1 VAAGVVSSTWPLVGR
16 EAELDVLAG
25 AMDDP
30 TAGGV
35 VLFGAAGVGKTRLA
49 QCAIEMAE
57 ARGLATVS
65 VRASRSASHIPFAA
79 LAPLFA
85 ELRLPSE
92 VNAGLL
98 REAADAVSRRR
109 GDGRLVLAV
118 DDAQELDDASGALL
132 EHLLRTGDV
141 LVILTARLGERQVA
155 AVHDMW
161 KDEHIVRIE
170 VRPLADSQ
178 VRSLASMALGAPV
191 EGSLLQTLVD
201 SCVGNVLFLRE
212 LINGALESDA
222 LAQHQGMWRLT
233 GSVARSPR
241 LHDLI
246 EQRLSGISA
255 QEREVLELVALGE
268 PLDVAFLA
276 TMVAADPVARLER
289 RGILESEP
297 GDSTP
302 VVRFDHPLFGEVVRE
317 HLSPL
322 RKVHLSRQLAD
333 AAETAGITDTRS
345 AVWRLD
351 GGGAIR
357 PETAM
362 PAAREA
368 FIGED
373 YVLAARLARSVWDAD
388 GSLSAALLVADSYD
402 LSGRYDDIDELL
414 VAAYPRAVDDG
425 ERTEVATR
433 RASTLFRLPAQ
444 SHRAEPVLAEAM
456 ARTVDPACRRKL
468 VSQQANLFLLAGD
481 VARAIELIGGVLGE
495 GDESP
500 LAMASR
506 DFGVALALAGRTGD
520 ALRHTSEG
528 LAACLSM
535 EEEGQLTAAAVFVV
549 AQALARCESGDLAE
563 AATTA
568 SGAYDLTVERR
579 NIDGQAWFGAVLGLI
594 RCAQGQLVTAGHLF
608 RESASCFERLG
619 HPGQRWGLGGMALA
633 AGQMGDAVG
642 CATALA
648 RLDALPPTT
657 LTMMDVGVMRGRA
670 WGAVAS
676 GDLTRARQEL
686 GRAVALAE
694 SWGQFAAAAGAL
706 HDLLR
711 LGDGPAVA
719 RRLVGLGDR
728 VDGALME
735 ARTTLAQA
743 VLSRH
748 LDTAAEAT
756 DRFEATGAYLMA
768 AESAA
773 LERRLAVAAGLSR
786 RASASAARTAAL
798 VERCESPRTPGLE
811 VSSGPAPLTV
821 REREVAGLAA
831 AGASSRDIA
840 DRLFVSTR
848 TVDNHLQRIY
858 TKLGVSSRGEL
869 GQRLGEQPHPT

>member
-1 VAAGVVSSTWPLVGR
+1 MVSSTWPLVGR
-16 EAELDVLAG
+16 ETELQVLAE

-35 VLFGAAGVGKTRLA
+35 VLLGAAGVGKTRLA
-49 QCAIEMAE
+49 QSAIEMAE

-85 ELRLPSE
+85 ELHLPSE

-98 REAADAVSRRR
+98 RQAGEAVHQRR
-109 GDGRLVLAV
+109 GEGRLVLAV

-141 LVILTARLGERQVA
+141 MVILTARLGERQVA

-161 KDEHIVRIE
+161 KDERIVRLE
-170 VRPLADSQ
+170 VHPLDDNQ
-178 VRSLASMALGAPV
+178 VRSLVSMALGAPV

-222 LAQHQGMWRLT
+222 LGQHQGMWRLT
-233 GSVARSPR
+233 GSIARSPR

-268 PLDVAFLA
+268 PLEVAFLA
-276 TMVAADPVARLER
+276 TVVASDCVELLER

-297 GDSTP
+297 GEPSP
-302 VVRFDHPLFGEVVRE
+302 LVRFDHPLFGEVVRE
-317 HLSPL
+317 HLSPM
-322 RKVHLSRQLAD
+322 RRVHLSRQLAD
-333 AAETAGITDTRS
+333 AAETAGITDMRA

-357 PETAM
+357 SETAM

-373 YVLAARLARSVWDAD
+373 YVLAARLARSVWEAD

-402 LSGRYDDIDELL
+402 LSGRYDDIDQLL
-414 VAAYPRAVDDG
+414 VAAYPRAADDA
-425 ERTEVATR
+425 ERTEVAVR

-444 SHRAEPVLAEAM
+444 SHRADGVLAEAM

-468 VSQQANLFLLAGD
+468 LSQQANLLLLTGD

-495 GDESP
+495 GGESP
-500 LAMASR
+500 VALASR
-506 DFGVALALAGRTGD
+506 DFGVALTLAGRTGD

-535 EEEGQLTAAAVFVV
+535 EEEGELTAAAVFVV
-549 AQALARCESGDLAE
+549 AQALALCESGALAE
-563 AATTA
+563 AAAMA
-568 SGAYDLTVERR
+568 SGAYDITVERQ
-579 NIDGQAWFGAVLGLI
+579 NVDGQAWFAAILGWI
-594 RCAQGQLVTAGHLF
+594 RCAEGRLVSAGHLF
-608 RESASCFERLG
+608 QESASCFERLG

-642 CATALA
+642 CRRRPGPA
-648 RLDALPPTT
+648 RRPPPHHHDHDGRRGHAGTG
-657 LTMMDVGVMRGRA
+657 LGGGGSREPQPGPGGVGWCGGPGRVV
-670 WGAVAS
+670 GTV
-676 GDLTRARQEL
+676 DRLRR
-686 GRAVALAE
+686 RPPRP
-694 SWGQFAAAAGAL
+694 AAAGRWPRRGPSAGGVGRPGGRRPDGGPDHVGRGRPVPECRNGL
-706 HDLLR
+706 AGHRSVRGHRGPPPGRRVSRPGAGPGHRGRPVPEGGSRHGPDR
-711 LGDGPAVA
+711 GPGGAVREPPHPGAGHQLGAGPADRA
-719 RRLVGLGDR
+719 GAGGGRPGRHRGLESGDR
-728 VDGALME
+728 RSAVRLPPHRRQPPAAHLH
-735 ARTTLAQA
+735 QA
-743 VLSRH
+743 
-748 LDTAAEAT
+748 
-756 DRFEATGAYLMA
+756 
-768 AESAA
+768 
-773 LERRLAVAAGLSR
+773 
-786 RASASAARTAAL
+786 
-798 VERCESPRTPGLE
+798 
-811 VSSGPAPLTV
+811 GPV
-821 REREVAGLAA
+821 
-831 AGASSRDIA
+831 
-840 DRLFVSTR
+840 
-848 TVDNHLQRIY
+848 
-858 TKLGVSSRGEL
+858 
-869 GQRLGEQPHPT
+869 QPA

>member
-1 VAAGVVSSTWPLVGR
+1 MVSSTWPVMGR
-16 EAELDVLAG
+16 ESELHALAQ

-57 ARGLATVS
+57 ARGLVTVS
-65 VRASRSASHIPFAA
+65 VRASRSAAHIPFAA

-98 REAADAVSRRR
+98 RAATVAVGHRR
-109 GDGRLVLAV
+109 GHGRLVLAV

-141 LVILTARLGERQVA
+141 LVILTARLGEREVA

-161 KDEHIVRIE
+161 KDERIVRIE
-170 VRPLADSQ
+170 VHPLEESA
-178 VRSLASMALGAPV
+178 VRSLASVALGAPV

-222 LAQHQGMWRLT
+222 LGQHQGMWRLT
-233 GSVARSPR
+233 GPIARSPR

-246 EQRLSGISA
+246 EQRLSGISD

-276 TMVAADPVARLER
+276 TMVDAGPVEHLER
-289 RGILESEP
+289 RGILESES
-297 GDSTP
+297 GDRSP
-302 VVRFDHPLFGEVVRE
+302 LVRFDHPLFGEVVRE
-317 HLSPL
+317 HLSPM
-322 RKVHLSRQLAD
+322 RKVHLSRDLAD
-333 AAETAGITDTRS
+333 AAETAGISDMRA

-362 PAAREA
+362 AAAREA

-373 YVLAARLARSVWDAD
+373 YVLAARLARSVWEAD
-388 GSLSAALLVADSYD
+388 GSLAAVLLVADSYD

-414 VAAYPRAVDDG
+414 VAADPRAVDDG
-425 ERTEVATR
+425 QRTEVATR
-433 RASTLFRLPAQ
+433 RASILFRLPAQ
-444 SHRAEPVLAEAM
+444 SHRADGVLAEAM
-456 ARTVDPACRRKL
+456 ARTTDPACRRRL
-468 VSQQANLFLLAGD
+468 VSQQANHFLLTGD
-481 VARAIELIGGVLGE
+481 VARAIELIGGVLGG
-495 GDESP
+495 GDESL
-500 LAMASR
+500 LALASR

-520 ALRHTSEG
+520 ALRHTTEG

-549 AQALARCESGDLAE
+549 AQALALYESGALAE
-563 AATTA
+563 AAATA
-568 SGAYDLTVERR
+568 SVAYDVTVERR
-579 NIDGQAWFGAVLGLI
+579 NIDGQAWFSSILGLI
-594 RCAQGQLVTAGHLF
+594 RGAEGKLVTAGHLF

-619 HPGQRWGLGGMALA
+619 HPGQRWGLGGLALA

-642 CATALA
+642 CAAALA
-648 RLDALPPTT
+648 RLDRLPPTT
-657 LTMMDVGVMRGRA
+657 MTMMDVGVMRGRA

-676 GDLTRARQEL
+676 GNLTEAREEL

-694 SWGQFAAAAGAL
+694 SWGQFTAAATAL

-711 LGDGPAVA
+711 LGEGPAVA
-719 RRLVGLGDR
+719 RRLEALADR

-735 ARTTLAQA
+735 ARMASA
-743 VLSRH
+743 RAILSRDVD
-748 LDTAAEAT
+748 LAAVAT
-756 DRFEATGAYLMA
+756 DRFEATGSFLLA
-768 AESAA
+768 AESAT
-773 LERRLAVAAGLSR
+773 LERRLATEAGLTR
-786 RASASAARTAAL
+786 RATAAAARTAAL
-798 VERCESPRTPGLE
+798 VEQCESPRTPGLE
-811 VSSGPAPLTV
+811 VRAEPAPLTR

-831 AGASSRDIA
+831 SGAPSRAIA
-840 DRLFVSTR
+840 DQLFVSTR

-858 TKLGVSSRGEL
+858 TKLGVSSRREL
-869 GQRLGEQPHPT
+869 QEQFGPQSEPT

>member
-1 VAAGVVSSTWPLVGR
+1 VVSTTWPLVGR
-16 EAELDVLAG
+16 EAELEVLARTL
-25 AMDDP
+25 DDP
-30 TAGGV
+30 TSGGV
-35 VLFGAAGVGKTRLA
+35 VLLGAAGVGKTRLA
-49 QCAIEMAE
+49 QRGIEMAE

-65 VRASRSASHIPFAA
+65 VRASRSAAHIPFAA

-85 ELRLPSE
+85 ELLLPSE

-98 REAADAVSRRR
+98 REAAEAVGRRR

-141 LVILTARLGERQVA
+141 LVILTARLGQRQVA

-161 KDEHIVRIE
+161 KDERIVRIE
-170 VRPLADSQ
+170 VHPLADDQ
-178 VRSLASMALGAPV
+178 VRSLASLALGAPV

-201 SCVGNVLFLRE
+201 SSVGNVLFLRE

-222 LAQHQGMWRLT
+222 LGQHQGMWRLT
-233 GSVARSPR
+233 GSMARSPR

-276 TMVAADPVARLER
+276 TMVSSDSVDQLER

-297 GDSTP
+297 GDPSP
-302 VVRFDHPLFGEVVRE
+302 LVRFDHPLFGEVVRE
-317 HLSPL
+317 HLSPM
-322 RKVHLSRQLAD
+322 RKVHLSGQLAD
-333 AAETAGITDTRS
+333 AAETAGITETRA

-362 PAAREA
+362 SAAREA

-373 YVLAARLARSVWDAD
+373 YVLASRLARSVWEAD
-388 GSLSAALLVADSYD
+388 GSLPAALLVADSYD

-425 ERTEVATR
+425 QRTEVAIR
-433 RASTLFRLPAQ
+433 RASILFRLPAQ
-444 SHRAEPVLAEAM
+444 SHRADEVLAEAM

-468 VSQQANLFLLAGD
+468 VSQQANLLLLAGD

-500 LAMASR
+500 LALASR
-506 DFGVALALAGRTGD
+506 DFGVALTMAGRTGD
-520 ALRHTSEG
+520 ALRHTREG

-535 EEEGQLTAAAVFVV
+535 KEEGQLTAAAVFVV
-549 AQALARCESGDLAE
+549 AQALALCESGALAE
-563 AATTA
+563 AAALA
-568 SGAYDLTVERR
+568 SGAYDMTVERR
-579 NIDGQAWFGAVLGLI
+579 NIDGQAWFAAILGWI
-594 RCAQGQLVTAGHLF
+594 RCAQGQLVTAGRLF
-608 RESASCFERLG
+608 QESASCFERLG

-633 AGQMGDAVG
+633 AGQRGDAAG
-642 CATALA
+642 CAAALA

-657 LTMMDVGVMRGRA
+657 MTMMDVGVMRGRA
-670 WGAVAS
+670 WGAVAA
-676 GDLTRARQEL
+676 GNLTQAREEL
-686 GRAVALAE
+686 GRAVTLAE
-694 SWGQFAAAAGAL
+694 SWGQFTAATTAL

-711 LGDGPAVA
+711 LGDGPVLA
-719 RRLVGLGDR
+719 RRLVALADR

-735 ARTTLAQA
+735 ARTTLAEA
-743 VLSRH
+743 VLSRD
-748 LDTAAEAT
+748 LATASLAT
-756 DRFEATGAYLMA
+756 DRFEATGALLLA
-768 AESAA
+768 AEAAA
-773 LERRLAVAAGLSR
+773 LERRLAIDAGLSR
-786 RASASAARTAAL
+786 KAAAAAARTADL
-798 VERCESPRTPGLE
+798 VARCESPRTPGLE

-840 DRLFVSTR
+840 DQLFVSTR

-858 TKLGVSSRGEL
+858 TKLGVSSRGGLRQHL
-869 GQRLGEQPHPT
+869 GPPPDPS